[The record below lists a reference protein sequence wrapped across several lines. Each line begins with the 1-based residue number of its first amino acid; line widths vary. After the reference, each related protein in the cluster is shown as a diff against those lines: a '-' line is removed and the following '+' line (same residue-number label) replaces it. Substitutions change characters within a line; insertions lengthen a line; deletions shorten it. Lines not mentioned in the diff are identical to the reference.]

1 MRTNQYMG
9 LLPYMAVFVKV
20 VETGSFSAAAE
31 QLGTTASSIS
41 RQVASLEQ
49 ALSVK
54 LLERTT
60 RRLKLSAA
68 GADAYARCCEMVQS
82 AKLVLEL
89 AERVNEAPQ
98 GIVKISAPRAFGM
111 RLIAPHIEE
120 FLNRYPEVDVQLK
133 LTDRQV
139 DLIGDDIDLMVR
151 ITDNPPDGLA
161 ARPLIRVSHI
171 ICATAAYLEKRG
183 YPQHPNDLALH
194 SCLYLGEVSGDNCWK
209 FRHLQTQERVNVTVR
224 GRYVT
229 NHSRA
234 RLEGVLSSLGIGCLP
249 WFVARE
255 ALEAQ
260 QVVEVLPQWDY
271 MTSYYGMSWILY
283 HPNRFLPP
291 KCRVLIDFLAE
302 KIADSDLNRR
312 ARRA

>member
-31 QLGTTASSIS
+31 QLGTTASSVS

-54 LLERTT
+54 LLIRTT

-68 GADAYARCCEMVQS
+68 GSDAYARCCEMVES
-82 AKLVLEL
+82 ARSVLEL
-89 AERVNEAPQ
+89 AERVNDTPQ
-98 GIVKISAPRAFGM
+98 GMVRLSAPRAFGKE
-111 RLIAPHIEE
+111 LIAPHIEE
-120 FLNRYPEVDVQLK
+120 FLHRYPEVDIQLK
-133 LTDRQV
+133 LTDRPA
-139 DLIGDDIDLMVR
+139 DLIGDDLDLMVR
-151 ITDNPPDGLA
+151 ITDTPPAGLA

-171 ICATAAYLEKRG
+171 LCATAAYLEKRG
-183 YPQHPNDLALH
+183 CPQHPNDLAQH
-194 SCLYLGEVSGDNCWK
+194 SCLYLGEVAGDNCWR
-209 FRHLQTQERVNVTVR
+209 FSHLHTQEQVNVTVR

-229 NHSRA
+229 NHSKA
-234 RLEGVLSSLGIGCLP
+234 RLEGVLSHLGIGCLP
-249 WFVARE
+249 WFVARD
-255 ALEAQ
+255 ALAAQ

-271 MTSYYGMSWILY
+271 QTSYYGMSWILY

-291 KCRVLIDFLAE
+291 KCRVLIDFLAG
-302 KIADSDLNRR
+302 KIADNDVNRR
-312 ARRA
+312 ACR